1 VTQPVPA
8 AVASP
13 PPVTE
18 RVALRRGS
26 DVYTVAAAD
35 APTMLAQGFEPASE
49 ADLADAQRRAAF
61 ASNPLATV
69 AAGALGAARTASFGL
84 SDVALTQGAQLLGGD
99 EARQATARALQ
110 TFEETSPTATMAGEA
125 AGLFAPGAA
134 AKLLRATEG
143 GSLAAR
149 AAARGAQ
156 ALALPAEGAALA
168 GEAAAAAARRAV
180 GATLGEGATGLAA
193 RLAQRAI
200 PGAAQGAVEAG
211 LFGAGQAISQSA
223 IKDEP
228 LTAEA
233 IAAAAGHAALL
244 GGSIGGGL
252 GALSGIGAHAAERA
266 AQALRRETVTA
277 ERTATEVAASREAT
291 REAEREATEST
302 TRTTVEEPVVGGA
315 QPDAGEV
322 AGNVLRGAADV
333 AGAATGEIV
342 QAGRA
347 ALKST
352 VEGVREGL
360 ANAPEALNKLA
371 DDQVIR
377 SITGNYVKSSRL
389 VERAEQ
395 MAPGFRKEFA
405 DWVEKNV
412 PAKAGR
418 PNLAATFDDELKLS
432 AVQELRQEAGER
444 IGASLEALD
453 AANTGVVPDMAKVME
468 HIDNEVLA
476 KMGRTPGMRPIAR
489 EVRAYLDEFAPYLP
503 GKAANETERLPLS
516 FREMHAARAFLDS
529 EVIRYGAV
537 KDTARTEAFQ
547 QIRDI
552 LEKELIRAGDEAAA
566 KAGSEFKNAYV
577 AAKKDYR
584 FAATAE
590 EALTNKVA
598 HGHKNNVFSITDP
611 LWSGVG
617 ASVGGLPGA
626 VVGGALNQLRRRA
639 GNEIAAVTLRNMARI
654 EGIQGVADRV
664 VTKLDVGIDRVIRAG
679 EAAASAPSRTTSAA
693 RAVRRTVVETTTK
706 ATREREY
713 QRTVSSVRAAASD
726 QRATAE
732 RVEQALGPV
741 AAAAPNVSRDA
752 VSTVLRGA
760 TFLQQKIPVA
770 ALRADSVS
778 PHLDEPRASA
788 DEQARFLRYAR
799 AVNDP
804 QTVVDDMAQ
813 GKLTREAAEAVRV
826 VYPRLYQQM
835 QTTALRRLAE
845 LRKPMGYPQRV
856 QLSILLG
863 VPADPSLSPDA
874 LSQLQGTYGSPEVE
888 NATPSGG
895 GVPSAQPGPQL
906 RNKLTI
912 SQEYATATQA
922 TEAQ

>member
-1 VTQPVPA
+1 VTQPAPDA
-8 AVASP
+8 
-13 PPVTE
+13 E
-18 RVALRRGS
+18 RVALRRGA

-223 IKDEP
+223 INDEP

-244 GGSIGGGL
+244 GGGIGGGI

-302 TRTTVEEPVVGGA
+302 TRTTVEEPVVGA
-315 QPDAGEV
+315 QDTPAEQLADQAGGVLRTAREV
-322 AGNVLRGAADV
+322 AGESAGELYDV
-333 AGAATGEIV
+333 ARGTVREALQGAREAAANAPETL
-342 QAGRA
+342 QAIARER

-352 VEGVREGL
+352 G
-360 ANAPEALNKLA
+360 AL
-371 DDQVIR
+371 
-377 SITGNYVKSSRL
+377 VK
-389 VERAEQ
+389 E
-395 MAPGFRKEFA
+395 
-405 DWVEKNV
+405 W
-412 PAKAGR
+412 
-418 PNLAATFDDELKLS
+418 DELERMGEAVRQRTADMLLEEAPAAVGKKSLAQLS
-432 AVQELRQEAGER
+432 
-444 IGASLEALD
+444 
-453 AANTGVVPDMAKVME
+453 
-468 HIDNEVLA
+468 
-476 KMGRTPGMRPIAR
+476 
-489 EVRAYLDEFAPYLP
+489 RA
-503 GKAANETERLPLS
+503 
-516 FREMHAARAFLDS
+516 
-529 EVIRYGAV
+529 
-537 KDTARTEAFQ
+537 
-547 QIRDI
+547 DI
-552 LEKELIRAGDEAAA
+552 QEAAA
-566 KAGSEFKNAYV
+566 SLKARATESIKAPLRAADAAGVAKPQWENVLQTYQNEIRPALLDNIGGEALAKRVDELVDDIGARVADAGFDRFHRFRAKFDKKIKWAGKTGESEIQDALKGLRGAYEGEVQRALAEGVNAEAAEAYR
-577 AAKKDYR
+577 AAKNSFQAANWLENAARRGVRRLEQNRTISITDYLTGIVGAGVGGLGLGIPL
-584 FAATAE
+584 AAAG
-590 EALTNKVA
+590 AVANKVA
-598 HGHKNNVFSITDP
+598 RERG
-611 LWSGVG
+611 
-617 ASVGGLPGA
+617 
-626 VVGGALNQLRRRA
+626 NQILATLATRA
-639 GNEIAAVTLRNMARI
+639 ADVR
-654 EGIQGVADRV
+654 GIQGVADRV

-679 EAAASAPSRTTSAA
+679 EAAASAPSRTASAA
-693 RAVRRTVVETTTK
+693 RAVRRTVVETSTK

-760 TFLQQKIPVA
+760 TFLQAKIPVA